1 MHPRFRLPL
10 IVGLAAALTA
20 LGATAAPAGAVK
32 HFDSTV
38 TLAKASPF
46 HGHVSSAKHACEA
59 NRTVAVYQQKYS
71 GDDLY
76 ATTTTDG
83 DGKWSIPAP
92 GVNGKFYAK
101 ATRKAGGT
109 YVCRPDI
116 SPTRSFSSA

>member
-1 MHPRFRLPL
+1 MHPRFRFPI
-10 IVGLAAALTA
+10 IVGLAAALAA
-20 LGATAAPAGAVK
+20 LGATYALGAAVK

-46 HGHVSSAKHACEA
+46 HGHVSSVKHACEA

-71 GDDLY
+71 GDDLVD
-76 ATTTTDG
+76 TTKTDG
-83 DGKWSIPAP
+83 DGKWSIPATP
-92 GVNGKFYAK
+92 SGKFYAK

>member
-1 MHPRFRLPL
+1 MRPRFRFPL
-10 IVGLAAALTA
+10 IVGLAAALAA
-20 LGATAAPAGAVK
+20 LGATYALGAAVK

-71 GDDLY
+71 GDDLVD
-76 ATTTTDG
+76 TTTTDG
-83 DGKWSIPAP
+83 DGKWSIPATP
-92 GVNGKFYAK
+92 NGKFYAK